1 MANTEPNW
9 VAVDW
14 GTTNLR
20 LWLLD
25 AQGQILQ
32 HRSSDMGMSRLSSD
46 GYEPVLL
53 DLVQDLL
60 IDDQRLTVVCCGM
73 VGAKTGWVEAP
84 YSKVPC
90 APAHLSSIVS
100 VKTVDPR
107 LSVYILAGLSQAQ
120 PADVMRGEETQI
132 QGFIADNPHWD
143 GVLCLPGTHS
153 KWVHVSAGEVVSFQ
167 TYMTGEIFSLLA
179 KQSILR
185 LSVDSVDWD
194 DTAFVD
200 AVQEALSHP
209 QSISARLFSL
219 RAQDILHGRSK
230 AFARATLSG
239 SLLGLELA
247 GAKPYWLGQDVVLV
261 GNKTLCDRYADAL
274 RALGAQARVADAT
287 TLTIKGIKSAY
298 DHVLG
303 NQS

>member
-25 AQGQILQ
+25 AQGQILRQ
-32 HRSSDMGMSRLSSD
+32 RSSDMGMSRLSLD

-120 PADVMRGEETQI
+120 PADVMRGDPKKPLLLFAETSYTV
-132 QGFIADNPHWD
+132 FW
-143 GVLCLPGTHS
+143 L
-153 KWVHVSAGEVVSFQ
+153 K
-167 TYMTGEIFSLLA
+167 SLLA
-179 KQSILR
+179 LNSC
-185 LSVDSVDWD
+185 
-194 DTAFVD
+194 
-200 AVQEALSHP
+200 
-209 QSISARLFSL
+209 ISCLICI
-219 RAQDILHGRSK
+219 D
-230 AFARATLSG
+230 
-239 SLLGLELA
+239 
-247 GAKPYWLGQDVVLV
+247 
-261 GNKTLCDRYADAL
+261 N
-274 RALGAQARVADAT
+274 
-287 TLTIKGIKSAY
+287 
-298 DHVLG
+298 
-303 NQS
+303 

>member
-25 AQGQILQ
+25 AQGQILRQ
-32 HRSSDMGMSRLSSD
+32 RSSDMGMSRLSSD

-90 APAHLSSIVS
+90 APAHLSSTVS

-107 LSVYILAGLSQAQ
+107 LSV
-120 PADVMRGEETQI
+120 
-132 QGFIADNPHWD
+132 
-143 GVLCLPGTHS
+143 CLH
-153 KWVHVSAGEVVSFQ
+153 
-167 TYMTGEIFSLLA
+167 
-179 KQSILR
+179 
-185 LSVDSVDWD
+185 
-194 DTAFVD
+194 
-200 AVQEALSHP
+200 
-209 QSISARLFSL
+209 
-219 RAQDILHGRSK
+219 
-230 AFARATLSG
+230 
-239 SLLGLELA
+239 
-247 GAKPYWLGQDVVLV
+247 
-261 GNKTLCDRYADAL
+261 
-274 RALGAQARVADAT
+274 
-287 TLTIKGIKSAY
+287 
-298 DHVLG
+298 
-303 NQS
+303 